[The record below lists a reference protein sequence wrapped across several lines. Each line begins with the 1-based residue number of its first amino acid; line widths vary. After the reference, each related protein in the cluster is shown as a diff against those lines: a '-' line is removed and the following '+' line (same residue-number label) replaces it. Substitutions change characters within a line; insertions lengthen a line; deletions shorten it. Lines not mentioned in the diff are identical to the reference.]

1 MSDLLEQKKQNLS
14 LEQQKKQEENQLL
27 LDQTSMWKEEY
38 QDFNS
43 TELVSDVYDKRHYSF
58 LERDEN
64 KMSWHFGAGKE
75 IKKEAE
81 PAAPDD
87 WVVVEKE
94 RDLTKAEKNVAAQ
107 EAKLMDR
114 QQDIVESKLREK
126 AADGKLDKA
135 EARKRARLEANY
147 FNDKLS
153 LIKLQAV
160 ADLEKAKTQEDKLI
174 INVNKNKAI
183 VDAWTDYVKTME
195 IGSSKRESA
204 LKSKEKAQLD
214 LYWAEYDLKLER
226 TAPEQK
232 KKAVAKHWR
241 KVNEARIKKIISK
254 SDENCHED
262 HIIETEING
271 QKMRLINMGRAFLGG
286 TKPTYY
292 YKDMAT
298 GKQYLYKKAENCCGI
313 QKPEGAIVTEIGSKI
328 QHIVDPEHEIPAI
341 GITNSKGKYI
351 GSIQEIM
358 DVQRQPEIDLDKWQ
372 LGTKE
377 EGGQDLNVIQKP
389 EIQKQLLIFH
399 CVDWLLCNFDT
410 KGEHLLQKKDGSFC
424 SIDKEGGMNKI
435 LKAEAQHMSCTYT
448 PHNHEPIYNLFFRM
462 YRDKKIEIH
471 KEAFEAL
478 DKKIKAVEEYSDKEY
493 MKMFEPYIKQ
503 VNKKPEEMKKNILA
517 RKQNLREEYNKFLSE
532 LRKGTTLP
540 NA

>member
-14 LEQQKKQEENQLL
+14 LEQQKKQKENQLL

-135 EARKRARLEANY
+135 EARKHARLEANY